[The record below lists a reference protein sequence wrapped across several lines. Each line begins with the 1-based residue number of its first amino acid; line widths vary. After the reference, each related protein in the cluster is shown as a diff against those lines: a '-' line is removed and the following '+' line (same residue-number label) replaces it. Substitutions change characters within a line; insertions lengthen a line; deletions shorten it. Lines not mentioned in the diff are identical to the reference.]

1 MANEQLATYLND
13 HLAGSLAAIEL
24 MESLESS
31 HEGTAIAAFVRELRA
46 EIETDQ
52 KELQGLMSRLEI
64 SESRTRKV
72 SAWLTEKLSEV
83 KLHFDDSKDGQFR
96 LFESFEALSLGIE
109 GKRSLWRAL
118 AAAAEASPELRTL
131 DYDRLLKR
139 AQEQRERVENKRI
152 DLVREVLGE
161 ESKV

>member
-1 MANEQLATYLND
+1 MANQHLATYLND
-13 HLAGSLAAIEL
+13 HLAGSVIAIQL

-31 HEGTAIAAFVRELRA
+31 HEGTPIATFVRELRA
-46 EIETDQ
+46 DIETDQ
-52 KELQGLMSRLEI
+52 KELQRLMSSLEI

-72 SAWLTEKLSEV
+72 SAWLTEKLSEL
-83 KLHFDDSKDGQFR
+83 KLRFDDSEAGNFR

-118 AAAAEASPELRTL
+118 ATTAEASPKLRIL
-131 DYDRLLKR
+131 DYDRLQQF
-139 AQEQRERVENKRI
+139 AQEQRERVERKRVE
-152 DLVREVLGE
+152 LALEVLAE